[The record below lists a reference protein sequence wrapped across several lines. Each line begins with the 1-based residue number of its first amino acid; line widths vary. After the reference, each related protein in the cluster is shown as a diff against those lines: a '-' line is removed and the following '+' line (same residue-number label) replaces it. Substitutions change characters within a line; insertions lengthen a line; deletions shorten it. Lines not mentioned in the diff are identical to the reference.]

1 MFLYRNHAQDGRKTG
16 GTAQR
21 SGVAG
26 RDLDALAWEFG
37 TMAYPVSPRPLLHL
51 YLVGP
56 MRVTDAEGRKIVI
69 RGRKALALLALTA
82 LGPQMQRSRA
92 WLRDKLWSGSDET
105 RAATSLRQSL
115 FELRRDLGPVGAQV
129 LDITADAVALDPALV
144 WVDQI
149 ALAAD
154 ATLFRK
160 LGLREDSDLLEGF
173 DINDPEFE
181 DWLQMARMQWAD
193 QAEDLAACQPAR
205 FMPAPDLPRDPV
217 QLALLRSVTHGGDE
231 LTAHLSDQLIER
243 FSYNLSEI
251 MPLRVYDLRHAAA
264 PIEELARSAEA
275 QFFCRMRVLCVGKS
289 VTLTFLLY
297 RAAELTLEWSQ
308 SIHCEI
314 DELCKAD
321 SLVLLGFVAQNVD
334 RSAKTLAAASPPT
347 AAPGASQMA
356 GYAAMN
362 LIFRLD
368 DGALTQALDVLAR
381 ACATPQD
388 CPPTHSLFHALR
400 AYTASFAVGENLGAF
415 SAADRL
421 QLRQEIA
428 AALAENPFNAVALA
442 CYGHVLGYV
451 FHEHALAGKVL
462 ERAVAQNPSQAFAWD
477 HFALHKLYCGD
488 YDSALRHAQ
497 KATQLGAYSPLSYS
511 YDTTLAMAAT
521 LAGDYGRATLA
532 GQSAVQKQPRFKAAL
547 RYLMVAQGATGR
559 RDAAEQTRDRL
570 LQVDPGFRQPE
581 VRLMRFGIQDARSA
595 HPLLSHLKKLME

>member
-1 MFLYRNHAQDGRKTG
+1 
-16 GTAQR
+16 
-21 SGVAG
+21 
-26 RDLDALAWEFG
+26 
-37 TMAYPVSPRPLLHL
+37 MASSSPSKPLLHL
-51 YLVGP
+51 YLIGP
-56 MRVTDAEGRKIVI
+56 MRITDADGRKIVI

-92 WLRDKLWSGSDET
+92 WLRDKLWSGSDEI

-115 FELRRDLGPVGAQV
+115 FELRRDLGALGEQV
-129 LDITADAVALDPALV
+129 LEITADAIALDPARV

-149 ALAAD
+149 ALAGD
-154 ATLFRK
+154 AALFRR
-160 LGLREDSDLLEGF
+160 LGLTEDSDLLEGF

-181 DWLQMARMQWAD
+181 DWLQAARMQWAD

-205 FMPAPDLPRDPV
+205 LMPSTSASHDPV
-217 QLALLRSVTHGGDE
+217 RLALLRSVTHGGDE
-231 LTAHLSDQLIER
+231 LTAHLSDHLIER
-243 FSYNLSEI
+243 FSDNLCEI
-251 MPLRVYDLRHAAA
+251 MPLRVHDLRHAAA
-264 PIEELARSAEA
+264 PIEELAQAAEA

-308 SIHCEI
+308 SIQCSI
-314 DELCKAD
+314 DELRNGD

-334 RSAKTLAAASPPT
+334 RSAKTLAAASALSATPMP
-347 AAPGASQMA
+347 SQMA

-368 DGALTQALDVLAR
+368 DGALDKALALLAR
-381 ACATPQD
+381 ASGDPANSTPG
-388 CPPTHSLFHALR
+388 HSVFHALR
-400 AYTASFAVGENLGAF
+400 AYTASFAVGENLGVLGQQ
-415 SAADRL
+415 DRAK
-421 QLRQEIA
+421 LRQEITT
-428 AALAENPFNAVALA
+428 ALSENPFNAVALA

-477 HFALHKLYCGD
+477 HLALHKLYCGQ
-488 YDSALRHAQ
+488 YDTALRYAQ

-511 YDTTLAMAAT
+511 YDTTLAMTAT
-521 LAGDYGRATLA
+521 LAGDFGRATQA

-547 RYLMVAQGATGR
+547 RYLMVAQAATGR

-570 LQVDPGFRQPE
+570 LLVDPEFIQPD
-581 VRLMRFGIQDARSA
+581 VRLMRFGIRDAKSG
-595 HPLLSHLKKLME
+595 HPLLSHLKNLME